1 MGDDGEITNIFH
13 DVFLTMAISIT
24 GFRFKTW
31 LSGMPWHGLQPAYMP
46 FNDKGALGALVIK
59 PNSSDFTANSKY

>member
-1 MGDDGEITNIFH
+1 MSDDGEITNIFH

-31 LSGMPWHGLQPAYMP
+31 LSGMQQHGFQPLIYLLMTR
-46 FNDKGALGALVIK
+46 AL
-59 PNSSDFTANSKY
+59 